1 MRQPRAAFTLA
12 EVLVALAL
20 TAALLLLLSNLLVGT
35 GRAVSLADAR
45 NEAVAEGSLAQ
56 ALVASKVRQAWYV
69 VPPGTVLNL
78 GSGFSTRNPAGGNS
92 FAMGLNAAAVVLP
105 PQAAGGQYQLLVYYP
120 LRRTVMVE
128 QASGA
133 NRLDPDPG
141 NDGAW
146 LLMELR
152 HNMGVARPFDP
163 AVLPGQP
170 GGMRTDTSYGGVPG
184 RMVLD
189 YLRPPLPGEAPLLT
203 PLAGGAGSVGV
214 TVNLQSERRLRGH
227 TVRYPPQ
234 PEPLAVYA
242 RNVNR

>member
-1 MRQPRAAFTLA
+1 MRQSRTALTLA
-12 EVLVALAL
+12 ELLVALAIVGVL
-20 TAALLLLLSNLLVGT
+20 LAALGNFFIGST
-35 GRAVSLADAR
+35 RAVSLADAR
-45 NEAVAEGSLAQ
+45 NEAIAEGTLAQ

-78 GSGFSTRNPAGGNS
+78 GSGFTTRNPVGGNS
-92 FAMGLNAAAVVLP
+92 FTVGQNAAALVLP
-105 PQAAGGQYQLLVYYP
+105 PQAAGEQYQLLVYYP

-133 NRLDPDPG
+133 NRLQPDPG
-141 NDGAW
+141 NEGAW

-152 HNMGVARPFDP
+152 QNLGTARPFDP
-163 AVLPGQP
+163 AVAPGQP
-170 GGMRTDTSYGGVPG
+170 GGMSTGYGGVPG

-189 YLRPPLPGEAPLLT
+189 YLRPPQPGEPPLLA
-203 PLAGGAGSVGV
+203 PVVAGDQVVGV

-227 TVRYPPQ
+227 RVHHPSQ

-242 RNVNR
+242 RNLYR